1 MKSLVGAV
9 LIHSIFR
16 FAISIVSYR
25 NLLRLASSP
34 LPFPLVQMG
43 RTFTAVWTLSL
54 PFVLIGDDFAEDS
67 LSTFTFVILL
77 TYGFLG
83 LELDGV
89 YVSSYTDYA

>member
-1 MKSLVGAV
+1 M
-9 LIHSIFR
+9 
-16 FAISIVSYR
+16 SYR

-83 LELDGV
+83 LEFLSRMLANPFGEHQRDAYLKLGC
-89 YVSSYTDYA
+89 TDTNIRTNP

>member
-1 MKSLVGAV
+1 
-9 LIHSIFR
+9 
-16 FAISIVSYR
+16 
-25 NLLRLASSP
+25 
-34 LPFPLVQMG
+34 MG

-83 LELDGV
+83 LEFLSRMLANPFGEHQRDAYLKLGC
-89 YVSSYTDYA
+89 TDTNIRTNP